1 MELAISQRDTDIL
14 LKERNL
20 LKTEV
25 LEKYRLSGQI
35 AQTTLKYVIELINN
49 SYHLGKRS
57 QPFSAAEI
65 CLLGD
70 SFMSSLL
77 QNAYKN
83 SSIREKGIAQ
93 PVTLDVNDI
102 VIGYSPEIDDG
113 VNLFFQPGDIVSIGL
128 GCQIDGYTSNVSHTL
143 VIYPQGIQDGETG
156 ELKPTGPLLGSSA
169 DAICAAHIATETVI
183 ALLGANL
190 TPEKIPD
197 SISINKVVNGTLI
210 RSIVDSIAKSYN
222 CIVVPTSKVRRIRRF
237 LAGQAEGV
245 VAERDFKGVVWSEA
259 DQERQLLERTENINN
274 ENNNNSKVQELIK
287 FDNSK
292 SNTTTNASSAIPSD
306 DFVPIAGE
314 VYSVDIKMASIEEL
328 NNEPGLVTLEKI
340 DNYTGKNHSKDT
352 FTPRPSVFIRDVSI
366 SHQLKLKSSRALIN
380 KIDKDL
386 SVYPFKLS
394 YISKNFPFNV
404 QDENNLTEQLKE
416 TYKEVKI
423 NRLGMTELSNRHL
436 TVEKP
441 VLRARFI
448 PLQIILGSSS
458 NSSTGIKGYDS
469 ENPTLP
475 GLEIPLPRLGVTQL
489 KLKTMLKS
497 SKSIKVSRETSTV
510 ILNNSNSNNSLELIR
525 LTGGSITSKPSWVHS
540 KYQLSG
546 EYLQGINEL
555 IQLTQ
560 DERFG
565 IKIKECQPLK
575 ISSFEATKTTTSNE
589 SMNME

>member
-197 SISINKVVNGTLI
+197 SISKNKVVNGTLI

-259 DQERQLLERTENINN
+259 DQERHLLERTENINN

-423 NRLGMTELSNRHL
+423 NRLGMTELLNRHL

-589 SMNME
+589 SMNMD